1 MNTSKEQGV
10 KRAKTTRNF
19 WKDTKVFSIQKIVKN
34 PWCVCVSLI
43 PPPPSSSSFTYLL
56 GFFSDNIF
64 DAFQANF
71 AAWEPGHGR
80 FPFRHPWKLY
90 LKVGTLARE
99 CAYRIEALNGCLNAD
114 IQV

>member
-1 MNTSKEQGV
+1 MEGYKSFLNSKTSE
-10 KRAKTTRNF
+10 A
-19 WKDTKVFSIQKIVKN
+19 SL
-34 PWCVCVSLI
+34 VCINLSR
-43 PPPPSSSSFTYLL
+43 TNLL
-56 GFFSDNIF
+56 LPYIIELFSDNSF

-71 AAWEPGHGR
+71 ASWEPGHGR